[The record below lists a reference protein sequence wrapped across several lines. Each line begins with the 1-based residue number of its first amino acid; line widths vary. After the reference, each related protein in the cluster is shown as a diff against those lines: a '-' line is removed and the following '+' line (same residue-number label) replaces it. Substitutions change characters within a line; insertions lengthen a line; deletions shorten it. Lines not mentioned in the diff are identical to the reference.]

1 MNIKIQTTTHEE
13 FMKELLSDPATKK
26 VYDETRVQAKI
37 YAALVRERIQHKLT
51 QKQLAKKIGIAQ
63 SALARFE
70 SGRGNPTLAFLQK
83 VTSALGLR
91 LTVL

>member
-1 MNIKIQTTTHEE
+1 MQTYDE
-13 FMKELLSDPATKK
+13 FKKEILKDPAKRK
-26 VYDETRVQAKI
+26 AYEEHRVEAKI

-51 QKQLAKKIGIAQ
+51 QKQLAQKIGIAQ

-83 VTSALGLR
+83 VTSALGLK
-91 LTVL
+91 LMVV

>member
-1 MNIKIQTTTHEE
+1 MQTFKEFREE
-13 FMKELLSDPATKK
+13 YLSDPIRRKAYEDYE
-26 VYDETRVQAKI
+26 VESKI

-70 SGRGNPTLAFLQK
+70 SGRGNPTLSFLQK
-83 VTSALGLR
+83 VTSALGLK
-91 LTVL
+91 LTVI